1 MLFLLV
7 VWFHGITEIILLVTD
22 FTLTTLSF
30 LATDITDITKITR
43 ITDTYRHC

>member
-22 FTLTTLSF
+22 FTLTTL
-30 LATDITDITKITR
+30 TKFSG
-43 ITDTYRHC
+43 YWYYWYY